1 MRRLLDALVALKY
14 LGRQDNCYSLSPDA
28 ATYLVRGSEL
38 YMEGS
43 GRFAAGQMMGWLP
56 LAEVVRKGARIT
68 PTDDEASRA
77 EFFAMLVKVI
87 FPLNYVAAKLA
98 ISTFPAR
105 TKSRITNVL
114 DVGAGAAAW
123 SIPFA
128 QANKATK
135 VTVLDFPQVTPVA
148 RDYAA
153 RFGVAD
159 QFEYQEGDLSRADL
173 GTACYDMVILGHV
186 IHGQGRDAG
195 RDLLRRSVEALRNRG
210 MLLIAEFI
218 PTDDRKGPALSMLFG
233 INMMLNTLDGDVY
246 TMKEYRGW
254 IKEAGCR
261 TVKTIRNPAAPSPL
275 IVATK

>member
-1 MRRLLDALVALKY
+1 MPLTTKTQKLPSPLTVAMDLLWGGWRTFAVAAAVELNVFTAIASNKRTAKEIASETRANESMMRRLLDALVALKY

-105 TKSRITNVL
+105 T
-114 DVGAGAAAW
+114 
-123 SIPFA
+123 
-128 QANKATK
+128 
-135 VTVLDFPQVTPVA
+135 
-148 RDYAA
+148 
-153 RFGVAD
+153 
-159 QFEYQEGDLSRADL
+159 
-173 GTACYDMVILGHV
+173 
-186 IHGQGRDAG
+186 
-195 RDLLRRSVEALRNRG
+195 
-210 MLLIAEFI
+210 
-218 PTDDRKGPALSMLFG
+218 
-233 INMMLNTLDGDVY
+233 
-246 TMKEYRGW
+246 
-254 IKEAGCR
+254 
-261 TVKTIRNPAAPSPL
+261 
-275 IVATK
+275 